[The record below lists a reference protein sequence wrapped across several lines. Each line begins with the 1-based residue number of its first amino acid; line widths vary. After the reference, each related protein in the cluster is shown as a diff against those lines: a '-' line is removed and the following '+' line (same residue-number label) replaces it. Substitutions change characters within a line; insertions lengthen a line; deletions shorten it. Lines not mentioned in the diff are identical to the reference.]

1 MSPPRELQDRHPDPR
16 QEGFDNPLVQ
26 DLMLAPTKW
35 RLWPAVAIL
44 RWLQR
49 QATES
54 VRIVYR
60 THPSL
65 SFPPSEIRDLGLR
78 TPDKI
83 ELILNAPGFATA
95 GTALPAADIA
105 RIIADHRAGGAI
117 NTWLDGITDVFF
129 RAVEDLVV
137 RAHAPFSLAMGAP
150 LDGHRFAAEFSGR
163 SAPLS
168 ARPGAIL
175 AMVEEDP
182 DGALGFAR
190 MFVGPASASG
200 LAALVSAFTS
210 LPVRIEEFAGAEIR
224 ILRPLRIGRTL
235 GTGLV
240 GTVCNLPSAG
250 IVVHIDGGSEPNS
263 PIWILDP
270 TRRRSLHRLA
280 RAYIGSATPEARIVL
295 WLDPE
300 NVPSAMLGAT
310 SSTFGGL
317 PVLGGA
323 STRRAY
329 SIGG

>member
-1 MSPPRELQDRHPDPR
+1 MSPPLESKGR
-16 QEGFDNPLVQ
+16 QPVRTEAGFDNPLVQ
-26 DLMLAPTKW
+26 ELMLDPTKW

-44 RWLQR
+44 RWVQR

-54 VRIVYR
+54 IRIVYR

-78 TPDKI
+78 SPDKI
-83 ELILNAPGFATA
+83 ELILNAPGFASA
-95 GTALPAADIA
+95 GTALPAADVA

-175 AMVEEDP
+175 SMVEEDP

-190 MFVGPASASG
+190 LFVGPASASG

-210 LPVRIEEFAGAEIR
+210 LPVRIEEFAGAEVR

-235 GTGLV
+235 GTGLI

-250 IVVHIDGGSEPNS
+250 IVVHIEGGSDPNA
-263 PIWILDP
+263 PAWILEP
-270 TRRRSLHRLA
+270 TRRRSLRSLA
-280 RAYIGSATPEARIVL
+280 RAYIGSVTPIARIVL

-300 NVPSAMLGAT
+300 NVPSAVLGAA

-317 PVLGGA
+317 PVLGDA
-323 STRRAY
+323 PARRGY
-329 SIGG
+329 SIDG